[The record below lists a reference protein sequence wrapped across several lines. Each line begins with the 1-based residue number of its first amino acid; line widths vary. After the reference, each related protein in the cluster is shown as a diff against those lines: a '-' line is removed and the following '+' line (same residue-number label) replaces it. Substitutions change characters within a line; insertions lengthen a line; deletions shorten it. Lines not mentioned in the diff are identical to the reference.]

1 MNAHHPLGLF
11 MNRLRLIFCKNT
23 QFYLYIEISS
33 VLFSFFAVFLLSLQ
47 SKSYKEP
54 MILENISIINYKNI
68 KGVNLDLSPKINCLI
83 GHNGVGKT
91 NFLDAIYYL
100 SFCRSANNP
109 IDSQIIMHDENFF
122 MLEGNYRTEQGDI
135 ENIYCGMKRG
145 TKKHFKRNKKEYKRL
160 SQHIGLVP
168 LIYVSPSDSSLI
180 EGGSE
185 GRRRLMD
192 VVISQYD
199 HSYMELLSNYN
210 KALQQRNALLKME
223 EEPDSSLLDIWEQEM
238 ARNGELLFQK
248 RLAFVDE
255 LVPVFQQIYQQISGQ
270 REIVSL
276 RYISHCQ
283 RGPLLDVIQRDRF
296 KDRAV
301 GYSLHGVHRDDLEM
315 LIGDFQMKREGSQGQ
330 NKTFVLALKLAQ
342 FDFLRR
348 TSSTT
353 TPLLLLDDI
362 FDKLDAQ
369 RVESI
374 VQLVSGDNFGQIFI
388 TDTNRD
394 HLDKI
399 LSKSDGEYKIFTVE
413 GGDIELMNN
422 S

>member
-11 MNRLRLIFCKNT
+11 MKRLRLIFCKNT

-185 GRRRLMD
+185 ERRRLMD

-199 HSYMELLSNYN
+199 HSYIELLSNYN

>member
-1 MNAHHPLGLF
+1 MNAHHPFGLF

-23 QFYLYIEISS
+23 QFYLYIEISN

-135 ENIYCGMKRG
+135 ENIYCGMKWG

-185 GRRRLMD
+185 ERRRLMD

-199 HSYMELLSNYN
+199 HSYIELLSNYN

>member
-68 KGVNLDLSPKINCLI
+68 KGVNLVLSPKINCLI

-185 GRRRLMD
+185 ERRRLMD

-199 HSYMELLSNYN
+199 HSYIELLSNYN

>member
-122 MLEGNYRTEQGDI
+122 MLEGNYRTEQGDM

-185 GRRRLMD
+185 ERRRLMD

>member
-135 ENIYCGMKRG
+135 ENFYCGMKRG

-185 GRRRLMD
+185 ERRRLMD

-199 HSYMELLSNYN
+199 HSYIELLSNYN